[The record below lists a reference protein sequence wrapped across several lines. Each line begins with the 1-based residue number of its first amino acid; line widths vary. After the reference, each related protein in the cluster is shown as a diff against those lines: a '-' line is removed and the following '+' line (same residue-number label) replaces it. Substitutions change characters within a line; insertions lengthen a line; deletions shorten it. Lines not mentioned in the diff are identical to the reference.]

1 MTRLTE
7 SLRCAYWPFLAASAA
22 FILLTGC
29 ANTVTVEIP
38 PRVDL
43 KEWPVIGVIKFNAE
57 QHNELAQDA
66 TQKFIMH
73 LQNAQPGVRVLELGS
88 KAELLQAMKR
98 SELNPETIKA
108 IGVQYGVQAVLS
120 GRLQVTEGKPD
131 VKFSPDLSSASA
143 STSINGSLDAK
154 LQETSTGASVWS
166 NGAHG
171 KWSIGGVTLSSGMGI
186 SNVGYTDPQ
195 EKYEEMLRDLAKV
208 ATDDFRPRY
217 ERRKAK

>member
-1 MTRLTE
+1 MTRLND
-7 SLRCAYWPFLAASAA
+7 SLCSLSRPFLAGAA
-22 FILLTGC
+22 FLLLISGC

-38 PRVDL
+38 PRVAL
-43 KEWPVIGVIKFNAE
+43 NEWPVIGVIRFNAD
-57 QHNELAQDA
+57 QHNELAPAA

-88 KAELLQAMKR
+88 KAELLQAMQR

-108 IGVQYGVQAVLS
+108 IGKQYGVQAVFS

-143 STSINGSLDAK
+143 SASINGSLDAK

-171 KWSIGGVTLSSGMGI
+171 KWSIGGVTLSSGMGL

-208 ATDDFRPRY
+208 ATNDFRPTY
-217 ERRKAK
+217 ERRKVE